1 MGKMA
6 SPALAGLSRND
17 RPKPVRRCQAGR
29 SGSPALRSAKPCC
42 TSRPSRRKAQRHNKK
57 SLILETA
64 GNAIQSR
71 RKRCNLSLSSISNQ
85 VNHALAK
92 VTWDKEQIAEF
103 QADHG
108 VVSVK
113 KSLRPGGDPT
123 QPLPVILG
131 INTRRTYFQTAT
143 LFFKRAE
150 DITDEGLLVS
160 LLDPDIIM
168 TTFEEHYVDAAP
180 GTVNK
185 LLAALEKVHLGCV
198 KLGWTKGKCPI
209 TSEMREWVKSF
220 RDDNDVRMPR
230 FGYKPEDSEKVVA
243 HLKDK
248 NSKYALPAELALYC
262 GLREDEIA
270 GLKGE
275 NVDKVQQLLH
285 ITGKGGRY
293 RSVPIPEELL
303 NQLNSSKQYLFTPSA
318 SWRAGFRRTVRDAT
332 RALGIEISG
341 VHRLRANFAQNKYK
355 KFINQGL
362 DDREARERVSEL
374 LGHARIDVTYKYIPK
389 GFN

>member
-1 MGKMA
+1 
-6 SPALAGLSRND
+6 
-17 RPKPVRRCQAGR
+17 
-29 SGSPALRSAKPCC
+29 
-42 TSRPSRRKAQRHNKK
+42 
-57 SLILETA
+57 
-64 GNAIQSR
+64 
-71 RKRCNLSLSSISNQ
+71 

-92 VTWDKEQIAEF
+92 VTWDKEQIEEF
-103 QADHG
+103 QAEHG
-108 VVSVK
+108 MASVK

-150 DITDEGLLVS
+150 EITDEGLLAN
-160 LLDPDIIM
+160 LMDPDIIM
-168 TTFEEHYVDAAP
+168 TTFEEHYIDAAP

-198 KLGWTKGKCPI
+198 KLGWTKEPCPI
-209 TSEMREWVKSF
+209 NSEMRDWVKSF
-220 RDDNDVRMPR
+220 RDDSDVRMPR
-230 FGYKPEDSEKVVA
+230 FGYKPEDAERVVA
-243 HLKDK
+243 HLKDR
-248 NSKYALPAELALYC
+248 NSKYALPADLALYC

-275 NVDKVQQLLH
+275 SVDKEQKLLH

-293 RSVPIPEELL
+293 RGVPIPDFLL
-303 NQLNSSKQYLFTPSA
+303 DQLNCSKQYLFTPSA
-318 SWRAGFRRTVRDAT
+318 SWRAGFRRTVREAT

-341 VHRLRANFAQNKYK
+341 VHRLRANFAQK
-355 KFINQGL
+355 KFQECLSQGM
-362 DDREARERVSEL
+362 DEQESRRRVSEL

-389 GFN
+389 GFSIS